1 MKFLYTFVCICIL
14 CTTMSAQIIIKKMYE
29 SIGAIGLSATS
40 IDTVR
45 TKTLNFAYPVY
56 QYAVDTTYNSFV
68 FSTRLKS
75 DDGKTSYNKVFLGT
89 VDLKTDTLNWFAES
103 NTYDL
108 FVAEKSLFFS
118 GDAKTSKLNKLRG
131 FEEMK
136 YPAKLIHVFPG
147 AKNALIYES
156 EKSNVV
162 HGLNLKDFSV
172 TYSVS
177 IPREENW
184 VDLAQRS
191 DSSVI
196 IAANGLHALDFKKGL
211 LWSYSLTTSAKIT
224 ETLVAT
230 SLENNSIIKNSSTV
244 IKTSN
249 DDISVTELSSNI
261 YQDENG
267 NIYFASKNKL
277 LALEKNGTLLW
288 EVDLSAYPI
297 SKMILSKNE
306 TSLTLINLGLARYL
320 NNYAVY
326 GVPFVLTVDLKTG
339 SIIHK
344 LNLGFSENLVDFMK
358 TDDSFIFGSK
368 SMIAQIKN
376 GSNQLDTLLVLSKNK
391 YEQFS
396 EFINGNSY
404 YAETEGVY
412 VSLNFIN
419 NNPIYFKTDNNKVYG
434 LNKKTVSYEY
444 HFSEIFKLDK
454 TFDNKKLLVGE
465 GKSLVISNNAELLFS
480 INLTD
485 KAVLTKN
492 KLIFVGEKKINFI
505 NTLSFK

>member
-1 MKFLYTFVCICIL
+1 MKFLYTFVFVCIL
-14 CTTMSAQIIIKKMYE
+14 CTTVLAQITIKKMYE
-29 SIGAIGLSATS
+29 STGAIGLSSTS
-40 IDTVR
+40 IDTIR

-56 QYAVDTTYNSFV
+56 QYAIDTSYNSFV

-75 DDGKTSYNKVFLGT
+75 EDVKTSYNKVFFGT
-89 VDLKTDTLNWFAES
+89 IDLTADTLNWFAES

-108 FVAEKSLFFS
+108 FVSEKSLFFS

-136 YPAKLIHVFPG
+136 YAAKLLHVFPG
-147 AKNALIYES
+147 SNNALIYAS
-156 EKSNVV
+156 EKGNVM

-172 TYSVS
+172 TYTIN

-184 VDLAQRS
+184 VDLKQRA

-196 IAANGLHALDFKKGL
+196 VAANGLHAIDFKNGL

-224 ETLVAT
+224 ETLVAI
-230 SLENNSIIKNSSTV
+230 SLQDNSIIKNSSTV

-261 YQDENG
+261 YEDENG
-267 NIYFASKNKL
+267 NIYFAAKNKL
-277 LALEKNGTLLW
+277 LALQRNGNLLW

-306 TSLTLINLGLARYL
+306 TSLVLINLGLARYL
-320 NNYAVY
+320 NNYAGY
-326 GVPFVLTVDLKTG
+326 GVPFALTVDLNTG
-339 SIIHK
+339 NIIHK
-344 LNLGFSENLVDFMK
+344 LNLGFSENLVDFIK
-358 TDDSFIFGSK
+358 TDDSFVFASK
-368 SMIAQIKN
+368 SIITQIKN
-376 GSNQLDTLLVLSKNK
+376 GANKLDTLLLLNKNK

-396 EFINGNSY
+396 EFINGNNY
-404 YAETEGVY
+404 YTEAEGFY
-412 VSLNFIN
+412 VWLNFIK
-419 NNPIYFKTDNNKVYG
+419 NNPIYFKTDNNKVYS
-434 LNKKTVSYEY
+434 LNKKSVSYEY
-444 HFSEIFKLDK
+444 HFNEIFKLDK
-454 TFDNKKLLVGE
+454 TFDDKKLLVGE
-465 GKSLVISNNAELLFS
+465 RKSLVISKNAELLYS

-485 KAVLTKN
+485 KAVVAKN

-505 NTLSFK
+505 DILSFK